1 MNKEFSSLCEWFID
15 NKLSIYFGE
24 DKRKLVLFTR
34 SKTPAKLNISFQDHL
49 IKQYNCVKYLGYFI
63 DYNLS
68 GETMARKVPNKINS
82 KLKFLYRQATFLN
95 LTCKRLLCN
104 ALIQPQFDYGC
115 TSWYPLLS
123 KTFKKRFQITENKCV
138 RCCLDLSPRS
148 HISITH
154 FRKISWLPVELK
166 MELCTATTVFKYW
179 NQLTPSYFNE
189 IFTPSFNR
197 YNTRSQIALDI
208 PLRKTVLGQKSIL
221 FLGPKIWSKIN
232 NNLKAVL
239 MTNSLTHALKKEM
252 LNNMII

>member
-1 MNKEFSSLCEWFID
+1 MS
-15 NKLSIYFGE
+15 
-24 DKRKLVLFTR
+24 
-34 SKTPAKLNISFQDHL
+34 
-49 IKQYNCVKYLGYFI
+49 
-63 DYNLS
+63 
-68 GETMARKVPNKINS
+68 RKVLNKING

-95 LTCKRLLCN
+95 PTCKRLLCN

-138 RCCLDLSPRS
+138 RCCLDLSPHS

-154 FRKISWLPVELK
+154 FRKINWLPVELK

-179 NQLTPSYFNE
+179 NQLTPSYFNK

-208 PLRKTVLGQKSIL
+208 PLRKTVLGQ
-221 FLGPKIWSKIN
+221 
-232 NNLKAVL
+232 
-239 MTNSLTHALKKEM
+239 
-252 LNNMII
+252 